1 MEERIKND
9 LKNAQ
14 LNKDETAVST
24 LRLLLSE
31 VNNLRIQ
38 KGGELSDPDIV
49 SVIQKELKK
58 RKEAASGFRQGNR
71 EESALKEESEAKVLE
86 GYLPEQ
92 ISDEELTKIISE
104 SINNL
109 GATSIQDMGRVI
121 GQVLGKV
128 GQGADGSRVSALVK
142 QQLSQ

>member
-1 MEERIKND
+1 MEDKLKQD

-31 VNNLRIQ
+31 INNLRIQ
-38 KGGELSDPDIV
+38 KGGELSDSDIV

-71 EESALKEESEAKVLE
+71 EESALKEETEAKVLE

-109 GATSIQDMGRVI
+109 GATSMQDMGRVI

-128 GQGADGSRVSALVK
+128 GQSADGSRVSALVK